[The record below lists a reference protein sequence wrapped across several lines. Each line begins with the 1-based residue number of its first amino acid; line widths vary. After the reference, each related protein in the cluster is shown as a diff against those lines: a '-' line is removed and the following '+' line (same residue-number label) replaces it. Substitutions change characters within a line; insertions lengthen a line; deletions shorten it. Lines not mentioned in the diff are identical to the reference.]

1 MEEGRGEKGP
11 EGYLQCWIAPVLDI
25 VKERKQEIWEK
36 VNLSLTP
43 WLATMCYPQRESSQT
58 ERESGGEGEGRRL
71 SNFILSEERKKK
83 KDQQK
88 WKKMRSS
95 CGCNSAVSGK
105 DNKSLQSSLYQRD
118 DNSSSASHGY
128 YHTVGSP
135 MHKRFIQLHSVHS
148 L

>member
-83 KDQQK
+83 KRPTKMEEDALVMWMQLCCQWKRQQK
-88 WKKMRSS
+88 PAKQS
-95 CGCNSAVSGK
+95 VS
-105 DNKSLQSSLYQRD
+105 
-118 DNSSSASHGY
+118 
-128 YHTVGSP
+128 
-135 MHKRFIQLHSVHS
+135 KR
-148 L
+148 